1 MPGQYKRRQCVICG
15 RSFSCRQ
22 NLWRHKKSVHEKSNH
37 KCDVKILKDLLD
49 STEELLEEVLQAGND
64 IQQERDEKHQ
74 RNVETVHDLELSAP
88 EEVQRSKLMNDD
100 SCVRQRLINSN
111 KMYLERLR
119 LGETISNILDEGVIR
134 EESLAKEDK
143 QALELYRHEQLRLDI
158 NEIILTDNGL

>member
-1 MPGQYKRRQCVICG
+1 MRRADHQYHVTI
-15 RSFSCRQ
+15 
-22 NLWRHKKSVHEKSNH
+22 HEY
-37 KCDVKILKDLLD
+37 LLD
-49 STEELLEEVLQAGND
+49 LPDKQLEKVLQAGHD
-64 IQQERDEKHQ
+64 IQQERDARRQ
-74 RNVETVHDLELSAP
+74 RLVETVHDLELSAP
-88 EEVQRSKLMNDD
+88 EEVQHSKLIDD

-111 KMYLERLR
+111 KVYLERLR

>member
-1 MPGQYKRRQCVICG
+1 MPGKRSRRQCTIC
-15 RSFSCRQ
+15 
-22 NLWRHKKSVHEKSNH
+22 KKWMRSNH
-37 KCDVKILKDLLD
+37 LARHMRRADHQYHVKIHKYLLD
-49 STEELLEEVLQAGND
+49 LPDKQLEVVLQAGHD
-64 IQQERDEKHQ
+64 IQQERDARRQ
-74 RNVETVHDLELSAP
+74 RIVETVQNLELSAP
-88 EEVQRSKLMNDD
+88 EEDQHSKLIDD

>member
-1 MPGQYKRRQCVICG
+1 MPGKRSRRQCTIC
-15 RSFSCRQ
+15 
-22 NLWRHKKSVHEKSNH
+22 KKWMRSNH
-37 KCDVKILKDLLD
+37 LARHMRRADHQYHVTIHEYLLD
-49 STEELLEEVLQAGND
+49 LPDEQLEKVLQAGHD
-64 IQQERDEKHQ
+64 IQQERDARRQ
-74 RNVETVHDLELSAP
+74 RVVKTVQNLELSAP
-88 EEVQRSKLMNDD
+88 EEVQHSKLIDD

>member
-1 MPGQYKRRQCVICG
+1 M
-15 RSFSCRQ
+15 
-22 NLWRHKKSVHEKSNH
+22 L
-37 KCDVKILKDLLD
+37 DL
-49 STEELLEEVLQAGND
+49 TEEQLEVMLQARYD
-64 IQQERDEKHQ
+64 IVQQGCEAKRQ
-74 RNVETVHDLELSAP
+74 RIVETVQNLELSAP
-88 EEVQRSKLMNDD
+88 EEDQHSKLIDD

-143 QALELYRHEQLRLDI
+143 QALELHRNEQLRLDI

>member
-1 MPGQYKRRQCVICG
+1 MGRNKQQQCAICTKWM
-15 RSFSCRQ
+15 RSDHLARHMQRADHQ
-22 NLWRHKKSVHEKSNH
+22 NHVKIPK
-37 KCDVKILKDLLD
+37 DVKILKDLLD
-49 STEELLEEVLQAGND
+49 LPDKQLEEVLQAGHD
-64 IQQERDEKHQ
+64 IQQERDARRQ
-74 RNVETVHDLELSAP
+74 RVVKTVRNLELSAP
-88 EEVQRSKLMNDD
+88 EEVQHSKLIDD

-111 KMYLERLR
+111 KVYLERLR

>member
-1 MPGQYKRRQCVICG
+1 M
-15 RSFSCRQ
+15 RSDHLARHMQRADHQ
-22 NLWRHKKSVHEKSNH
+22 NHVTIHEY
-37 KCDVKILKDLLD
+37 LLD
-49 STEELLEEVLQAGND
+49 LPDKQLEEVLQAGHD
-64 IQQERDEKHQ
+64 IQQERDARRQ
-74 RNVETVHDLELSAP
+74 RVVKTVRSLELSAP
-88 EEVQRSKLMNDD
+88 EEVQHSKLIDD

-111 KMYLERLR
+111 KVYLERLR

>member
-1 MPGQYKRRQCVICG
+1 MGRNKQQQCAICTKWMRSDNLKAHMKRADH
-15 RSFSCRQ
+15 Q
-22 NLWRHKKSVHEKSNH
+22 NHVT
-37 KCDVKILKDLLD
+37 ILKDLLD
-49 STEELLEEVLQAGND
+49 STEELLEEALQAGHD
-64 IQQERDEKHQ
+64 IQQERDARRQ
-74 RNVETVHDLELSAP
+74 RVVETVQNLELSAP
-88 EEVQRSKLMNDD
+88 EEVQHSKLIDD

-111 KMYLERLR
+111 KVYLERLR

>member
-1 MPGQYKRRQCVICG
+1 MPGKRSRRQCTIC
-15 RSFSCRQ
+15 
-22 NLWRHKKSVHEKSNH
+22 KKWMRSNH
-37 KCDVKILKDLLD
+37 LARHMRRADHQYHVTIHKYLLD
-49 STEELLEEVLQAGND
+49 LPDKQLEEVLQAGHD
-64 IQQERDEKHQ
+64 IQQERDARRQ
-74 RNVETVHDLELSAP
+74 RVVKTVRNLELSAP

>member
-1 MPGQYKRRQCVICG
+1 MPGQSKRRQCVICG

-49 STEELLEEVLQAGND
+49 STEELLEEVLQAGHD
-64 IQQERDEKHQ
+64 IQQERDEKRQ
-74 RNVETVHDLELSAP
+74 RVVKTVRNLELSAP
-88 EEVQRSKLMNDD
+88 EEVQHSRLIDD

-111 KMYLERLR
+111 KVYLERLR

>member
-1 MPGQYKRRQCVICG
+1 MGGNKQRQCTICKKWM
-15 RSFSCRQ
+15 RSDT
-22 NLWRHKKSVHEKSNH
+22 LARHMRRADHQDHVT
-37 KCDVKILKDLLD
+37 ILKDLLD

-64 IQQERDEKHQ
+64 IQQERDARRQ
-74 RNVETVHDLELSAP
+74 RLVETVYDLELSAP

-111 KMYLERLR
+111 KVYLERLR